1 MKKNVFMI
9 QISKPIITE
18 KDITDVTDVLRSGM
32 IVQGPKVRQ
41 LEEDFCRYC
50 NVRYAVAVNSGTAA
64 LHAALNAL
72 GVGSGDEVITSPF
85 TFVATANAILM
96 CGAMP
101 VFADIDKNT
110 FCIDSLEVEKKITK
124 KSKVILPV
132 SLYGLPYDKK
142 IDEIAQAHDLKILDD
157 AAQSIG
163 SKRGG
168 KTAGSFADITAFSLY
183 ATKNIMCGEGGM
195 IVTDNEEYAEF
206 CKMFRH
212 HGQSEKVRYEYHGLG
227 YNYRMTDLHAVI
239 GINQLSNIENYSLKR
254 IYNANRLTAGLHG
267 INGIVCPE
275 VPDNCRHVF
284 HQYTIR
290 VTKDFSMNRD
300 QLKEYLQKKEIGTA
314 VYYPKPLHLYKHLAY
329 QGYKIGDFPVAEN
342 IAGEVLSLPVHP
354 SLNDYDLDFII
365 RSIKS
370 I

>member
-1 MKKNVFMI
+1 MI

-18 KDITDVTDVLRSGM
+18 KDVQDVSDVLRSGM
-32 IVQGPKVRQ
+32 IVQGPKVRE
-41 LEEDFCRYC
+41 LEEAFCKYC
-50 NVRYAVAVNSGTAA
+50 NVKFAVAVNSGTAA

-72 GVGSGDEVITSPF
+72 GVGFGDEVITSPF

-96 CGAMP
+96 CGATP
-101 VFADIDKNT
+101 VFADIDENT
-110 FCIDSLEVEKKITK
+110 FCIDPLEVNKKITK
-124 KSKVILPV
+124 KTRVILPV

-142 IDEIAQAHDLKILDD
+142 IDEIAKTNSLKVLDD

-163 SKRGG
+163 SKRDGIV
-168 KTAGSFADITAFSLY
+168 AGSFGDVTAFSLY

-195 IVTDNEEYAEF
+195 ITTNDEEYAEY

-212 HGQSEKVRYEYHGLG
+212 HGQSEKVRYEYYGLG
-227 YNYRMTDLHAVI
+227 YNYRMTDLHAAI

-254 IYNANRLTAGLHG
+254 INNANILTAGLRG
-267 INGIVCPE
+267 IKGIECPE
-275 VPDNCRHVF
+275 IPDNCRHVF

-300 QLKEYLQKKEIGTA
+300 QLKEYLQSKEIGTA
-314 VYYPKPLHLYKHLAY
+314 IYYPKPLHLYKHLAHS
-329 QGYKIGDFPVAEN
+329 GCKIGDFPVAEKTS
-342 IAGEVLSLPVHP
+342 GEVLSLPVHP
-354 SLNDYDLDFII
+354 SLDDSDLDFII
-365 RSIKS
+365 QSIKS